1 MLLTRMASALARRRQ
16 ASPIYESADEPR
28 DETPSPSSTV
38 SCGSSSSWYHGV
50 GGCVAMARVD
60 SGHETLA
67 DDDSPTPTYDSDG
80 ADLNSTLSEQ
90 HIYEEVASKTSRAP
104 PKLPAISGVL
114 QNTGPVIRPVAC
126 RPTPTHTPAATP
138 TRFGSV
144 ERINIGGNRTA
155 HYGSALELK
164 SAGGT
169 AGDRRASS
177 NMARARYESL
187 DNLRSAAAGEPYS
200 SAALLDEYRGLRG
213 ARAPEPRR
221 ESFSGRSEA
230 ARPSA
235 YLARHD
241 SLQSL
246 SAGGGGGGRI
256 GGSVQNLAGERRDP
270 FQRSSVPRAG
280 SVNSE
285 RLAYAAAAA
294 AGGGLGAY
302 GAGRAMESA
311 ACTPSPS
318 DSGVSG
324 LEAILRERDSEINFL
339 RETMEQN
346 EQVIFSVYHEK
357 EKTWEKEL
365 RKIKAIY
372 DNRLKASQQRA
383 LKMEQMLTMHTYQ
396 LQQEKRKLRQEM
408 DELRR
413 DKEQQARQNQ
423 ELKQELGALR
433 SQLEDT
439 EWGLC
444 QKSGEIS
451 LLKSQLKDCQGDQT
465 TRNHEL
471 LHIRAQVREYA
482 AQLETKEVDNKRL
495 QAETQTLR
503 EQALDR
509 RSGETSVVIAQLQRE
524 MERLKSELSFT
535 QEQAQEQKEAFEEER
550 LHWLDEKQKVVN
562 YQKQLQ
568 LNYMEMYKRNKS
580 LELELSSRESKLNS
594 SGESQC

>member
-1 MLLTRMASALARRRQ
+1 MKRS
-16 ASPIYESADEPR
+16 
-28 DETPSPSSTV
+28 V
-38 SCGSSSSWYHGV
+38 SCFNLRATSGS
-50 GGCVAMARVD
+50 
-60 SGHETLA
+60 
-67 DDDSPTPTYDSDG
+67 DD
-80 ADLNSTLSEQ
+80 EQ
-90 HIYEEVASKTSRAP
+90 DAEEAKEVAGCSLDLHMCARTAP
-104 PKLPAISGVL
+104 PDQPAR
-114 QNTGPVIRPVAC
+114 GPVIRPVAC

-246 SAGGGGGGRI
+246 SAGGGGGRI

-357 EKTWEKEL
+357 EKDVGE
-365 RKIKAIY
+365 
-372 DNRLKASQQRA
+372 
-383 LKMEQMLTMHTYQ
+383 
-396 LQQEKRKLRQEM
+396 
-408 DELRR
+408 
-413 DKEQQARQNQ
+413 
-423 ELKQELGALR
+423 GAA
-433 SQLEDT
+433 ED
-439 EWGLC
+439 
-444 QKSGEIS
+444 
-451 LLKSQLKDCQGDQT
+451 
-465 TRNHEL
+465 
-471 LHIRAQVREYA
+471 
-482 AQLETKEVDNKRL
+482 
-495 QAETQTLR
+495 
-503 EQALDR
+503 
-509 RSGETSVVIAQLQRE
+509 
-524 MERLKSELSFT
+524 
-535 QEQAQEQKEAFEEER
+535 
-550 LHWLDEKQKVVN
+550 
-562 YQKQLQ
+562 
-568 LNYMEMYKRNKS
+568 
-580 LELELSSRESKLNS
+580 
-594 SGESQC
+594 